1 MIRIL
6 IALPSRLICDSL
18 RATLEEHDEVY
29 VVGCA
34 TTAEE
39 FRFLLPH
46 SNAVLLGAQL
56 KDCTAIDLL
65 REVRSTHAAT
75 RVLVMGIDEEP
86 DLIIRYLEA
95 GASGYILQ
103 NDSLE
108 KMVDK
113 LRAVQTDEAIVS
125 PTIAAAMIQRLSRLA
140 NMEMPPSFVES
151 RRTQLDEL
159 TSREYEVLTLINN
172 GSTNRDIA
180 SELVIEYGT
189 VKNHVHNIL
198 AKLEVRSRHEAASI
212 FRMEQQPDLAAV

>member
-1 MIRIL
+1 
-6 IALPSRLICDSL
+6 
-18 RATLEEHDEVY
+18 
-29 VVGCA
+29 
-34 TTAEE
+34 
-39 FRFLLPH
+39 
-46 SNAVLLGAQL
+46 
-56 KDCTAIDLL
+56 
-65 REVRSTHAAT
+65 
-75 RVLVMGIDEEP
+75 MGIDEEP

>member
-39 FRFLLPH
+39 FRFLLPY

-65 REVRSTHAAT
+65 REIQCTHAST
-75 RVLVMGIDEEP
+75 SVLVMGIEEEP

-125 PTIAAAMIQRLSRLA
+125 PTIAAAMIQRLNRLA
-140 NMEMPPSFVES
+140 NMEMPLSFVES

-159 TSREYEVLTLINN
+159 TAREYEVLTLINN

-212 FRMEQQPDLAAV
+212 FRMEQQPAMAAL